1 MLFHF
6 SGIYFGQECCFPPS
20 SRGIIRSLIRVGKE
34 GKWKFWPDR
43 RAGFYREV
51 EMQDPSMP
59 ESIRVERLSKVFQSR
74 DGAEVEALREVSFA
88 VARGEFVSI
97 VGQSGCG
104 KSSLLKILA
113 GLLSKTSGVIAI
125 EGRELDGPRSD
136 IGLMF
141 QKPLLLEWRRVLDNV
156 LLPIEIYRLD
166 RLQYEEKARRLL
178 NTAGLTDFLTKY
190 PFELSGG
197 MQQRVALCRA
207 LVAEPSLLLM
217 DEPFGALDTLTR
229 QKMGFEL
236 LRLWEQWKS
245 TVLFVTHDVDEAVML
260 SDKVLVMSPRPG
272 TVLGSFTVDL
282 PRPRQIFAKDTAEFI
297 HFSSQIRRRLWQ
309 EGADA

>member
-1 MLFHF
+1 M
-6 SGIYFGQECCFPPS
+6 E
-20 SRGIIRSLIRVGKE
+20 
-34 GKWKFWPDR
+34 
-43 RAGFYREV
+43 
-51 EMQDPSMP
+51 
-59 ESIRVERLSKVFQSR
+59 ESIRVDRLSKVYRSR
-74 DGAEVEALREVSFA
+74 DGTEVEALREVSFT
-88 VARGEFVSI
+88 VDRGEFVSI

-113 GLLSKTSGVIAI
+113 GLLSKTAGAISI
-125 EGRELDGPRSD
+125 EGRELSGPRND
-136 IGLMF
+136 IGIMF

-156 LLPIEIYRLD
+156 LLPVEIFRLN
-166 RLQYEEKARRLL
+166 RKEYEEKARRLL
-178 NTAGLTDFLTKY
+178 GTAGLADFIGKY

-236 LRLWEQWKS
+236 LRLWEEWKS

-260 SDKVLVMSPRPG
+260 SDKVLVMSSRPG
-272 TVLGSFTVDL
+272 TVLGAFAIDL

-297 HFSSQIRRRLWQ
+297 QFSSRIRRCLW
-309 EGADA
+309 EEAADG

>member
-1 MLFHF
+1 
-6 SGIYFGQECCFPPS
+6 
-20 SRGIIRSLIRVGKE
+20 
-34 GKWKFWPDR
+34 
-43 RAGFYREV
+43 
-51 EMQDPSMP
+51 MP
-59 ESIRVERLSKVFQSR
+59 ESIRVERLSKVYRSR
-74 DGAEVEALREVSFA
+74 DGTEVEALREVSFT
-88 VARGEFVSI
+88 VSSGEFVSI

-104 KSSLLKILA
+104 KSTLLKILA
-113 GLLSKTSGVIAI
+113 ALLPKTSGKISI
-125 EGRELDGPRSD
+125 DGREVDGPRRD

-156 LLPIEIYRLD
+156 LLPVEIYRLD
-166 RLQYEEKARRLL
+166 RKQYEEKARRLL
-178 NTAGLTDFLTKY
+178 GTAGLADFLRKY

-236 LRLWEQWKS
+236 LRLWEEWKS

-260 SDKVLVMSPRPG
+260 SDKVLVMSSRPG
-272 TVLGSFTVDL
+272 RVLGAFAIDL
-282 PRPRQIFAKDTAEFI
+282 PRPRQIFAKDTPEFI
-297 HFSSQIRRRLWQ
+297 RFSSQIRRCLW
-309 EGADA
+309 EEAADG

>member
-1 MLFHF
+1 
-6 SGIYFGQECCFPPS
+6 
-20 SRGIIRSLIRVGKE
+20 
-34 GKWKFWPDR
+34 
-43 RAGFYREV
+43 
-51 EMQDPSMP
+51 MP
-59 ESIRVERLSKVFQSR
+59 KSIRVERLCKVYRSR
-74 DGAEVEALREVSFA
+74 DGTEVEALREVSFT
-88 VARGEFVSI
+88 VGRGEFVSI

-104 KSSLLKILA
+104 KSTLLKILA
-113 GLLSKTSGVIAI
+113 GLLAMTTGTIFI
-125 EGRELDGPRSD
+125 EGQAVDGPRRD

-156 LLPIEIYRLD
+156 LLPVEIYRLD
-166 RLQYEEKARRLL
+166 RQEYEEKARRLL
-178 NTAGLTDFLTKY
+178 GTAGLADFLRKY

-217 DEPFGALDTLTR
+217 DEPFGALDMLTR

-260 SDKVLVMSPRPG
+260 SDTVLVMSSRPG
-272 TVLGSFTVDL
+272 RIIGAFTVDL
-282 PRPRQIFAKDTAEFI
+282 PRPRQIFAKDTPEFT
-297 HFSSQIRRRLWQ
+297 HFSSRVRRCLW
-309 EGADA
+309 EEDAVA

>member
-1 MLFHF
+1 
-6 SGIYFGQECCFPPS
+6 
-20 SRGIIRSLIRVGKE
+20 
-34 GKWKFWPDR
+34 
-43 RAGFYREV
+43 
-51 EMQDPSMP
+51 MP
-59 ESIRVERLSKVFQSR
+59 ESIRVERLSKVYRST
-74 DGAEVEALREVSFA
+74 DGAEVEALRGVSFT
-88 VARGEFVSI
+88 VCRGEFVSI

-113 GLLSKTSGVIAI
+113 GLLSKTSGVILI
-125 EGRELDGPRSD
+125 EDRELDGPRSD

-156 LLPIEIYRLD
+156 LLPVEIYRLD
-166 RLQYEEKARRLL
+166 RKEYEEKARKLL
-178 NTAGLTDFLTKY
+178 STAGLADFLTKY

-236 LRLWEQWKS
+236 LRLWEEWKS

-260 SDKVLVMSPRPG
+260 SDKVLVMSSRPG

-297 HFSSQIRRRLWQ
+297 HFSSRIRRCLWD
-309 EGADA
+309 ESADA

>member
-1 MLFHF
+1 M
-6 SGIYFGQECCFPPS
+6 
-20 SRGIIRSLIRVGKE
+20 R
-34 GKWKFWPDR
+34 
-43 RAGFYREV
+43 
-51 EMQDPSMP
+51 
-59 ESIRVERLSKVFQSR
+59 ESIRVERICKVYRSR
-74 DGAEVEALREVSFA
+74 DGTEVEALRDVSFT
-88 VARGEFVSI
+88 VNRGEFASV

-104 KSSLLKILA
+104 KSTLLKILA
-113 GLLSKTSGVIAI
+113 GLLSKTSGAIFIAGQ
-125 EGRELDGPRSD
+125 EVDGPRRD
-136 IGLMF
+136 ISIMF

-166 RLQYEEKARRLL
+166 RKEYGEKARRLL
-178 NTAGLTDFLTKY
+178 GTAGLSDFLRKY

-236 LRLWEQWKS
+236 LRLWEKWKS

-260 SDKVLVMSPRPG
+260 SDKVLVMSSRPG
-272 TVLGSFTVDL
+272 KILGVFTVDL
-282 PRPRQIFAKDTAEFI
+282 PRPRHIFTKDTSEFI
-297 HFSSQIRRRLWQ
+297 HISSRIRRCLW
-309 EGADA
+309 EEAPNA

>member
-1 MLFHF
+1 
-6 SGIYFGQECCFPPS
+6 
-20 SRGIIRSLIRVGKE
+20 
-34 GKWKFWPDR
+34 
-43 RAGFYREV
+43 
-51 EMQDPSMP
+51 MP
-59 ESIRVERLSKVFQSR
+59 ESIRVEQLSKLYRSR
-74 DGAEVEALREVSFA
+74 DGTEVEALRDVSFT
-88 VARGEFVSI
+88 VGRGEFVSI

-113 GLLSKTSGVIAI
+113 GLLSKTSGVISI
-125 EGRELDGPRSD
+125 EDRELDGPRND

-141 QKPLLLEWRRVLDNV
+141 QKPLLLDWRRVLDNV
-156 LLPIEIYRLD
+156 LLPVEIYRLD
-166 RLQYEEKARRLL
+166 RKEYEEKARRLL
-178 NTAGLTDFLTKY
+178 GTAGLADFLTKY

-236 LRLWEQWKS
+236 LRLWEEWKS

-260 SDKVLVMSPRPG
+260 SDKVLVMSSRPG
-272 TVLGSFTVDL
+272 TVLGSFNVDL
-282 PRPRQIFAKDTAEFI
+282 ARPRQIFIKDTAEFI
-297 HFSSQIRRRLWQ
+297 RISSRIRRCLW
-309 EGADA
+309 EEVPDA

>member
-1 MLFHF
+1 
-6 SGIYFGQECCFPPS
+6 
-20 SRGIIRSLIRVGKE
+20 
-34 GKWKFWPDR
+34 
-43 RAGFYREV
+43 
-51 EMQDPSMP
+51 MP
-59 ESIRVERLSKVFQSR
+59 ESIRVERLCKVYRST
-74 DGAEVEALREVSFA
+74 DGTEVKALSEVSFTIG
-88 VARGEFVSI
+88 RGEFVSI

-113 GLLSKTSGVIAI
+113 GLLSKTSGTIFI
-125 EGRELDGPRSD
+125 EGQEPDGPRRD
-136 IGLMF
+136 IGIMF

-156 LLPIEIYRLD
+156 LLPVEIYRLD
-166 RLQYEEKARRLL
+166 RKKYEEKARKLL
-178 NTAGLTDFLTKY
+178 GTAGLADFLRKY

-236 LRLWEQWKS
+236 LRLWEEWKS

-260 SDKVLVMSPRPG
+260 SDKVLVMSSRPG
-272 TVLGSFTVDL
+272 RILGSFTVDL
-282 PRPRQIFAKDTAEFI
+282 PRPRQIFAKDTSEFI
-297 HFSSQIRRRLWQ
+297 HISSRIRRCLW
-309 EGADA
+309 EEAPDA

>member
-1 MLFHF
+1 M
-6 SGIYFGQECCFPPS
+6 
-20 SRGIIRSLIRVGKE
+20 R
-34 GKWKFWPDR
+34 
-43 RAGFYREV
+43 
-51 EMQDPSMP
+51 
-59 ESIRVERLSKVFQSR
+59 ESIRVERICKVYRSR
-74 DGAEVEALREVSFA
+74 DGTEIEALREVSFT
-88 VARGEFVSI
+88 VNRGEFASV

-104 KSSLLKILA
+104 KSTLLKILA
-113 GLLSKTSGVIAI
+113 GLLSKTSGAIFIAG
-125 EGRELDGPRSD
+125 EEVDGPRRD
-136 IGLMF
+136 ISVMF

-166 RLQYEEKARRLL
+166 RKEYREKARRLL
-178 NTAGLTDFLTKY
+178 GTAGLADFLRKY

-236 LRLWEQWKS
+236 LRLWEKWKS

-260 SDKVLVMSPRPG
+260 SDRVLVMSSRPG
-272 TVLGSFTVDL
+272 KILRAFTVDL
-282 PRPRQIFAKDTAEFI
+282 PRPRQIFTKDTSEFI
-297 HFSSQIRRRLWQ
+297 HFSSQIRRCLW
-309 EGADA
+309 EEAPDA

>member
-1 MLFHF
+1 
-6 SGIYFGQECCFPPS
+6 
-20 SRGIIRSLIRVGKE
+20 
-34 GKWKFWPDR
+34 
-43 RAGFYREV
+43 
-51 EMQDPSMP
+51 MP
-59 ESIRVERLSKVFQSR
+59 ESIRVERLCKVYRST
-74 DGAEVEALREVSFA
+74 DGTEVKALSEVSFTIG
-88 VARGEFVSI
+88 RGEFVSI

-113 GLLSKTSGVIAI
+113 GLLSKTSGTIFI
-125 EGRELDGPRSD
+125 EGQEPDGPRRD
-136 IGLMF
+136 IGIMF

-156 LLPIEIYRLD
+156 LLPVEIYRLD
-166 RLQYEEKARRLL
+166 RKKYEEKAHKLL
-178 NTAGLTDFLTKY
+178 GTAGLADFLRKY

-236 LRLWEQWKS
+236 LRLWEEWKS

-260 SDKVLVMSPRPG
+260 SDKVLVMSSRPG
-272 TVLGSFTVDL
+272 RILGSFTVDL
-282 PRPRQIFAKDTAEFI
+282 PRPRQIFAKDTSEFI
-297 HFSSQIRRRLWQ
+297 HISSRIRRCLW
-309 EGADA
+309 EEAPDA

>member
-1 MLFHF
+1 
-6 SGIYFGQECCFPPS
+6 
-20 SRGIIRSLIRVGKE
+20 
-34 GKWKFWPDR
+34 
-43 RAGFYREV
+43 
-51 EMQDPSMP
+51 MP
-59 ESIRVERLSKVFQSR
+59 ESIRVERLCKVYRST
-74 DGAEVEALREVSFA
+74 DGTEVKALSEVSFTIG
-88 VARGEFVSI
+88 RGEFVSI

-113 GLLSKTSGVIAI
+113 GLLSKTSGTIFI
-125 EGRELDGPRSD
+125 EGEEPDGPRRD
-136 IGLMF
+136 IGIMF

-156 LLPIEIYRLD
+156 LLPVEIYRLD
-166 RLQYEEKARRLL
+166 RKKYEEKARKLL
-178 NTAGLTDFLTKY
+178 GTAGLADFLRKY

-236 LRLWEQWKS
+236 LRLWEEWKS

-260 SDKVLVMSPRPG
+260 SDKVLVMSSRPG
-272 TVLGSFTVDL
+272 RILGSFTVDL
-282 PRPRQIFAKDTAEFI
+282 PRPRQIFAKDTSEFI
-297 HFSSQIRRRLWQ
+297 HISSRIRRCLW
-309 EGADA
+309 EEAPDA

>member
-1 MLFHF
+1 
-6 SGIYFGQECCFPPS
+6 
-20 SRGIIRSLIRVGKE
+20 
-34 GKWKFWPDR
+34 
-43 RAGFYREV
+43 
-51 EMQDPSMP
+51 MP
-59 ESIRVERLSKVFQSR
+59 ESIRVERLSKVYQSK
-74 DGAEVEALREVSFA
+74 DGTEVEALRHISFT
-88 VARGEFVSI
+88 VGRGEFVSI

-113 GLLSKTSGVIAI
+113 GLLPKTSGVISI
-125 EGRELDGPRSD
+125 EDRELDGPRSD
-136 IGLMF
+136 VGLMF

-156 LLPIEIYRLD
+156 LLPVEIYRLD
-166 RLQYEEKARRLL
+166 RKEFEEKARRLL
-178 NTAGLTDFLTKY
+178 GTAGLADFLTKY

-236 LRLWEQWKS
+236 LRLWEEWKS

-260 SDKVLVMSPRPG
+260 SDKVLVMSSRPG

-282 PRPRQIFAKDTAEFI
+282 PRPRQIFIKDTAEFI
-297 HFSSQIRRRLWQ
+297 HFSSRIRRCLW
-309 EGADA
+309 EEAVDA